1 MVRWH
6 QPCRFNRRNIDAVR
20 NRRSRVSASGGDCE
34 DEAVI
39 ARLQVLLRGDAD
51 RVAESVSRA
60 GFESIAQFSLIIL
73 MGAGVYGATL
83 GLWRGPLQAFY
94 TAIKF
99 PLVIFLTCLGNGA
112 INGMLAQILGSGL
125 SFRQT
130 AVAIL
135 MSFAIAAII
144 LAGFAPLTLFVWFNA
159 PSLESKSA
167 ILGHSVML
175 LTHVFVI
182 ALAGVIANRR
192 LLGLLRKMSGSDKVA
207 RAVLFSWLA
216 GNLFLGAQIA
226 WTLRPFIGSP
236 RLVIEFLRSD
246 PLRGNFYEAVWRY
259 AICCSE
265 SNSPKPKTNEH
276 TTNSQSVI

>member
-1 MVRWH
+1 M
-6 QPCRFNRRNIDAVR
+6 I
-20 NRRSRVSASGGDCE
+20 G
-34 DEAVI
+34 
-39 ARLQVLLRGDAD
+39 RLKVLLRGDAD

-135 MSFAIAAII
+135 MSFAIAAI
-144 LAGFAPLTLFVWFNA
+144 FWRV
-159 PSLESKSA
+159 S
-167 ILGHSVML
+167 
-175 LTHVFVI
+175 
-182 ALAGVIANRR
+182 RR
-192 LLGLLRKMSGSDKVA
+192 SRFLCGLLRRRWNPKA
-207 RAVLFSWLA
+207 QSWGTA
-216 GNLFLGAQIA
+216 
-226 WTLRPFIGSP
+226 S
-236 RLVIEFLRSD
+236 
-246 PLRGNFYEAVWRY
+246 
-259 AICCSE
+259 CC
-265 SNSPKPKTNEH
+265 
-276 TTNSQSVI
+276 

>member
-1 MVRWH
+1 
-6 QPCRFNRRNIDAVR
+6 
-20 NRRSRVSASGGDCE
+20 
-34 DEAVI
+34 
-39 ARLQVLLRGDAD
+39 
-51 RVAESVSRA
+51 
-60 GFESIAQFSLIIL
+60 
-73 MGAGVYGATL
+73 
-83 GLWRGPLQAFY
+83 
-94 TAIKF
+94 
-99 PLVIFLTCLGNGA
+99 
-112 INGMLAQILGSGL
+112 
-125 SFRQT
+125 
-130 AVAIL
+130 

-159 PSLESKSA
+159 PPLESKGV

-246 PLRGNFYEAVWRY
+246 PLRGNFYEAVWR
-259 AICCSE
+259 ALR
-265 SNSPKPKTNEH
+265 H
-276 TTNSQSVI
+276 LFF